1 MKKIIAILL
10 ALAVVSMAFAQTVSI
25 PNKLSTDPEITIDGG
40 KMYWGFANS
49 NFLRD
54 EVTRKRES
62 EALTMMSKRLPCRRR
77 LILTYDEEEVISD
90 KFGSIEVLLVWKWLL
105 M

>member
-1 MKKIIAILL
+1 VVDFYIPENEL
-10 ALAVVSMAFAQTVSI
+10 AFQVS
-25 PNKLSTDPEITIDGG
+25 
-40 KMYWGFANS
+40 Y
-49 NFLRD
+49 FLRD